1 MTEDPLGVGG
11 LAPAARPAGDSRG
24 RGEIEDFISKL
35 DSAGAERVLV
45 LYGTV
50 LYGTVLYYTIL

>member
-1 MTEDPLGVGG
+1 MTEDPLWVGG

-24 RGEIEDFISKL
+24 RGEIEDFVSEL

-45 LYGTV
+45 LAGRAGGT
-50 LYGTVLYYTIL
+50 LFTSGL